1 MARTTRSNP
10 SPSGF
15 RVLQTERATRSKK
28 ETKTV
33 VSAAQ
38 STDAPVNPTIAPA
51 ASQDEAESDAAP
63 ANPRPSS
70 PLRRMT
76 RAMSRE
82 VSRSNSRSV
91 SPPVVSTVV
100 GGAKKLLSKVG
111 NKFTKSTK
119 SGSKT
124 TKQPAA
130 NTQNTTNTQSIGT
143 LTRDKRS
150 HSKVSV
156 ASYTSDDDAYRMQQ
170 DATETC
176 WIGIRMSPPSKKRKN
191 VAEEQENKSA
201 PLETVFNTRIPKVT
215 RNTFGDNPSHA
226 PISVAAT
233 AAPNTD
239 IPHEIET
246 SSFADI
252 GVADQST
259 PRHIEQVTSIPT
271 VEAEASSPSVFR
283 QNGKQ
288 APTTT
293 RKLQKQKAQRASNT
307 RNTRTAL
314 NTTTPA
320 TPRFISYPSDE
331 ESIDIDD
338 ISEPMNDAQGRLD
351 RQAFKT
357 MIADHMKRSLTPA
370 PLPNERSKLALL
382 KNRMQHDPALLL
394 LSQTLDGIN
403 GDEFLESCI
412 TLARW
417 TRENSDVQLPGPEKF
432 RAMLQAYKAELS
444 DPEAEAE
451 TEAETPSSYPN
462 HTPKDVTQDTSPH
475 HRDEPAPSMVYT
487 SPRDMVVATPSRHS
501 YPAEVLTSTPDTV
514 MEYQTSEV
522 ASESFL
528 PAAPAEATPQNVA
541 VNTSRFPMA
550 AAFTAFSAVKSV
562 IASPVKWFGGRSQ
575 NAVAATDTQFT
586 FASRHPLPTRDTDD
600 TPTRAPAARQLKK
613 QHAQRSPSKSAA
625 RRVLSEQNSRS
636 KEQAARRS
644 EARSTHQANVE
655 RAEEASNSNSTLAQ
669 DGLTVGEKRKRAADT
684 PKYHMPGTF
693 TTPLSEAELS
703 LSLFP
708 ADEVFPCYHHVGK
721 THHVPKE
728 WLQLNNPS
736 DPLPNPLPVNTYI
749 PTEEEEAAMSNLF
762 RLWDLCKLNV
772 TKSPHSECA
781 VALRHH
787 WWAQISI
794 LQHGMT
800 PRERF
805 WDDKFRRGAPSQ
817 QYLMLHDVYRRHPPP
832 VTYLDNDKFGYFC
845 NAEGYYEKMRKYEF
859 WPELIKKVQV
869 LSVPDNESSDYEDDE
884 SLEGPPVVAVVE
896 PAQEVVG
903 NQRQPPPTPKQTRGV
918 RLPYQAKTPSNL
930 RQVEAVSLSP
940 QSEDDVI
947 GSENAEQYQSLVF
960 GFQEATEVAVA
971 GAPKDPMEEWIE
983 GADECLG
990 REGMT
995 AFPDA
1000 IY

>member
-28 ETKTV
+28 QTKTV
-33 VSAAQ
+33 ASAAQ
-38 STDAPVNPTIAPA
+38 STDAPVIPTIAPA

-63 ANPRPSS
+63 TNPRPSS

-82 VSRSNSRSV
+82 VSRSHSRSV

-156 ASYTSDDDAYRMQQ
+156 ASYTSDDDA
-170 DATETC
+170 
-176 WIGIRMSPPSKKRKN
+176 SPPPKKRKN
-191 VAEEQENKSA
+191 VAEEQETKSA

-215 RNTFGDNPSHA
+215 RNTFGDNPSHT

-239 IPHEIET
+239 IPHELEI

-283 QNGKQ
+283 RNGNQ
-288 APTTT
+288 TPTTT
-293 RKLQKQKAQRASNT
+293 RKLQKQKAHRASNT

-314 NTTTPA
+314 ITTTPA
-320 TPRFISYPSDE
+320 TPRFIFYPSDE

-338 ISEPMNDAQGRLD
+338 IPEPKNDAQGRLE

-357 MIADHMKRSLTPA
+357 IMTDHMKRQLTPA
-370 PLPNERSKLALL
+370 PLPNDRKQLALL

-394 LSQTLDGIN
+394 ISQTLDGIN

-417 TRENSDVQLPGPEKF
+417 TRENSDVQLPAPEKF

-451 TEAETPSSYPN
+451 TEAETPSSHPN

-475 HRDEPAPSMVYT
+475 HRDEPAPSMVHT

-501 YPAEVLTSTPDTV
+501 YPADALTSTPDTV
-514 MEYQTSEV
+514 MEDQTSEV

-541 VNTSRFPMA
+541 VNPSRFPLA

-613 QHAQRSPSKSAA
+613 QLTQRSPSKSAA

-636 KEQAARRS
+636 KEQATRRS
-644 EARSTHQANVE
+644 EARSTYQANVE

-669 DGLTVGEKRKRAADT
+669 DGLAVGEKRKRAADT
-684 PKYHMPGTF
+684 PNYHMPGTF

-708 ADEVFPCYHHVGK
+708 ADEVFPCYHHAGK

-728 WLQLNNPS
+728 WLELNNPS

-749 PTEEEEAAMSNLF
+749 PTEEEEAEMANLF
-762 RLWDLCKLNV
+762 KLADLFQLN
-772 TKSPHSECA
+772 TAKSPHSGCA

-805 WDDKFRRGAPSQ
+805 WDDKFRRGVPSQ
-817 QYLMLHDVYRRHPPP
+817 QYLKLHDVYRRYPSEE

-845 NAEGYYEKMRKYEF
+845 NESYYEKMRQYEF
-859 WPELIKKVQV
+859 WPELVKKVQV

-918 RLPYQAKTPSNL
+918 RLPHQAKTPSNL

-940 QSEDDVI
+940 QSEDDVV

-971 GAPKDPMEEWIE
+971 GAPKDPMVEWIE

-995 AFPDA
+995 AFPGA
-1000 IY
+1000 FY